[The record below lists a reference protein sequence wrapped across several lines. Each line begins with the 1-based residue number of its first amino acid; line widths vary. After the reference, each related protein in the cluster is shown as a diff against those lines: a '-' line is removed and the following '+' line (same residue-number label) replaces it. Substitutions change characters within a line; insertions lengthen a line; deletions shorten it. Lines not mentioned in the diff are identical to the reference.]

1 MMIKWPVRN
10 FIYSPTMYQP
20 FSLLVIYRRS
30 FTLVADKKA
39 CNCQQKKKKRIRLS
53 ELRAVTERKKMIK
66 WSH

>member
-39 CNCQQKKKKRIRLS
+39 CNCQQKKKKEDKIIRIES
-53 ELRAVTERKKMIK
+53 C
-66 WSH
+66 H